1 MGERQYATPVLIQ
14 DGKVVTL
21 HRAAFGD
28 DFHDEDWIQELLFSH
43 PELIPFEELEPAFKG
58 SVPVAREVESGAGPV
73 DVLCVNAEGLLTVVE
88 TKLWRNPQ
96 SRREVVSQLIDYAA
110 GLSKLEYED
119 LDSAIAD
126 ATGLSGGL
134 IGRMKA
140 RGLEVNPKHFHD
152 AISQNLRR
160 GKFLLL
166 AIGDG
171 IQEGVEA
178 MADFLQGQPQLGF
191 TLRLI
196 EMAMFRL
203 DPSKN
208 DPIFVQPRIV
218 ARTREVVRAVIE
230 LKGDNRIE
238 VSTPPEDSPRT
249 AKRYTIT
256 EDEFYRKLSD
266 NVTADEVAFVKH
278 VCEEAP
284 KHQLDVHLQSL
295 PLLKYTDRD
304 TGELFSFGGFD
315 RDGYLTWEYALSSK
329 CISLGLPDNIW
340 TEYLDTLVRII
351 PGTKRVAGTKPEEG
365 GRKPFVKWEYLDY
378 AQDVEP
384 SVKAIMANE
393 AEWWSAIDKV
403 VLGIQRAMAKRP
415 V

>member
-1 MGERQYATPVLIQ
+1 
-14 DGKVVTL
+14 
-21 HRAAFGD
+21 
-28 DFHDEDWIQELLFSH
+28 
-43 PELIPFEELEPAFKG
+43 
-58 SVPVAREVESGAGPV
+58 V

-110 GLSKLEYED
+110 GLSKMEYED

-160 GKFLLL
+160 GNFLLL

-249 AKRYTIT
+249 AKRFTIT
-256 EDEFYRKLSD
+256 EDEFYRKLQE
-266 NVTADEVAFVKH
+266 NVDPAEVAFVKRVH
-278 VCEEAP
+278 EEAP
-284 KHQLDVHLQSL
+284 SHHLAVEWMQSG
-295 PLLKYTDRD
+295 PLLKYFDNDKDVFFT
-304 TGELFSFGGFD
+304 LGGFD
-315 RDGYLTWEYALSSK
+315 FEGYWTQVFWLSRR
-329 CISLGLPDNIW
+329 CTQLGLPDNIW
-340 TEYLDTLVRII
+340 LDYFDTLVRLI
-351 PGTKRVAGTKPEEG
+351 PGASRNHYRSKSGKNEWEE
-365 GRKPFVKWEYLDY
+365 VIYSDD
-378 AQDVEP
+378 AEP
-384 SVKAIMANE
+384 PLKAISQKQS
-393 AEWWSAIDKV
+393 EWWSAIDKV